1 MNQPAFNTEIRIV
14 PVSAWD
20 ADGTLVPTIATRP
33 IRPARNWWEIRMLV
47 FSPGLLL
54 DGHRTRNYNKGPI
67 GHSVDRKVA
76 ANRNIA
82 ARLQSKQPADADH
95 SREKSLNRSAPRPL
109 SFIFRLTRLCRRRH
123 PPGTAAIGG

>member
-1 MNQPAFNTEIRIV
+1 MNHPAFNTESRIV

-76 ANRNIA
+76 ANTNIA
-82 ARLQSKQPADADH
+82 GMLQSKHPADADH
-95 SREKSLNRSAPRPL
+95 SREKPLNRPAPSPPPSISRFTPPSRP
-109 SFIFRLTRLCRRRH
+109 RH
-123 PPGTAAIGG
+123 